1 MKKLQSPIWYLLLIA
16 ALAAAVAFWLW
27 HEPEAHT
34 VGSAARPVTGTQP
47 TPTSA
52 PNQQPVSPQVSAPA
66 VTKSLPSRQPPN
78 ASTGEILA
86 ANQPAKRVPEREV
99 FASQWGQSGNA
110 KLDDFARWSS
120 EYLAADAN
128 ARQAMLARGI
138 DLATA
143 RRATM
148 LELIKTDPR
157 EALATTPPMSVRN
170 QMPSDIAGLLEE
182 RVSGMG
188 SVGRIFGI
196 PPQGVTKP
204 VPTNDIAR
212 IGGQQYFAH
221 RYGARAI
228 RNGYSNVS
236 IHGVAIDNQLAV
248 SASPVK
254 MLEKGESYTQINSD
268 CVVTDNKQVI
278 APGDSPDQK
287 SVALLGT
294 QAFVMC
300 CPFCS
305 QTFDEQQLAAEGT
318 ASTPMGLSDSG
329 IPGTM
334 NFPGKPPTTQ
344 TIGGKGVIF
353 LRVQPSDAV
362 ALGQAFPS
370 GSGTSTFVNV
380 TYNNSD
386 NWNARVMR
394 TSYGKA
400 WISTADVTPVLTLPH
415 TTAHYTTDSTGAS
428 SYQWGYWVD
437 DAKAAATA
445 AGYTMS
451 NYSTFCVCHY
461 GYTQFDAAGWGD
473 TTGAGTIWSNGYFQ
487 VQLFDHEGGHTF
499 GLPHAN
505 SWTSTDG
512 NPLST
517 SRTHVEYG
525 DVSDPMGNAWGSGS
539 NNDYNAYYKS
549 FCSWLPDSSV
559 LSVSHPG
566 TYRIRQFDSGSILT
580 SSPMALKISRD
591 SSLDLWVFYRGTG
604 ISQSNYNTG
613 AYVVGVSAGVIS
625 DSHVVD
631 MNNPAS
637 DTSNAPLSQGQTF
650 TDSASGISLTTAA
663 RGGVSGDKYIYV
675 KVGFAPGYTGAHRLL
690 VNGGIYC
697 FRNVSFN
704 KYLEVPG
711 NSSTSGAL
719 PQLGNFTG
727 SASQQWVAWRND
739 DGSYSF
745 NHYGTSMWLDV
756 KNNSSNSYANLQQTT
771 QNTSTSQRWDLLVQS
786 DGYLKLRHRN
796 TSQLLTADTANN
808 GDIITYSNNS
818 PGTEQRWE
826 PVLVGMT
833 EGTYRLSPRH
843 AQVLGLGVQNQ
854 AVYAG
859 AQIEQQAWDGNAS
872 QRWTLQSLGSG
883 QFRIYPQAQP
893 GMAMT
898 ISGASTTSGAKAV
911 LMPWTG
917 AAEQKWSF
925 TTSGNGW
932 VRLTPSHATNSC
944 LQINSASTTAGA
956 DAELSTYT
964 GATNQQWQFVDSD
977 L

>member
-1 MKKLQSPIWYLLLIA
+1 
-16 ALAAAVAFWLW
+16 
-27 HEPEAHT
+27 
-34 VGSAARPVTGTQP
+34 
-47 TPTSA
+47 
-52 PNQQPVSPQVSAPA
+52 
-66 VTKSLPSRQPPN
+66 
-78 ASTGEILA
+78 
-86 ANQPAKRVPEREV
+86 VPEREV
-99 FASQWGQSGNA
+99 FASKWGKSGRA
-110 KLDDFARWSS
+110 ELDDFAKWS
-120 EYLAADAN
+120 EDYLAATPEQ
-128 ARQAMLARGI
+128 RQTMLARGI
-138 DLATA
+138 ELATD
-143 RRATM
+143 RREAM
-148 LELIKTDPR
+148 LDLIKSDPR
-157 EALATTPPMSVRN
+157 EALANTPPFSVRK
-170 QMPSDIAGLLEE
+170 QLPGEVASLLEE

-188 SVGRIFGI
+188 NVGRIFGMA
-196 PPQGVTKP
+196 PPGVTKP
-204 VPTNDIAR
+204 VATNDIAM
-212 IGGQQYFAH
+212 IGGQQYFAY

-236 IHGVAIDNQLAV
+236 IHGVAIANQLAV

-254 MLEKGESYTQINSD
+254 VLEQGESYTQITSD
-268 CVVTDNKQVI
+268 CVVTDNKQVL
-278 APGDSPDQK
+278 APGDVPDQK
-287 SVALLGT
+287 SAALVGT
-294 QAFVMC
+294 HAFVMC
-300 CPFCS
+300 CPFCI
-305 QTFDEQQLAAEGT
+305 QTFDEQQTAAEGST
-318 ASTPMGLSDSG
+318 STPMGLSDSG
-329 IPGTM
+329 VPGTM
-334 NFPGKPPTTQ
+334 GFPGKPPTSQ

-353 LRVQPSDAV
+353 LRVQPSDAA
-362 ALGQAFPS
+362 ALGQGFPS
-370 GSGTSTFVNV
+370 GSGTSTFVNMAF
-380 TYNNSD
+380 NNSD
-386 NWNARVMR
+386 NWNARIKR

-415 TTAHYTTDSTGAS
+415 TTAHYTKDSSGS
-428 SYQWGYWVD
+428 DSYQWGYWVD

-461 GYTQFDAAGWGD
+461 GYTQFGAAGWGD

-512 NPLST
+512 NPLSA

-525 DVSDPMGNAWGSGS
+525 DVSDPMGNAWGSALK
-539 NNDYNAYYKS
+539 NDYNAYYKS
-549 FCSWLPDSSV
+549 YCNWLPDSSV

-591 SSLDLWVFYRGTG
+591 SSLDLWVMYRGATV
-604 ISQSNYNTG
+604 SQSNYNTG
-613 AYVVGVSAGVIS
+613 AYVLGVAAGVIS
-625 DSHVVD
+625 DSHVLD

-637 DTSNAPLSQGQTF
+637 DTANAPLAQGQTF

-663 RGGVSGDKYIYV
+663 RGGVAGDEYMYV
-675 KVGFAPGYTGAHRLL
+675 KVAFAPGYAGAHRLL

-704 KYLEVPG
+704 KYLEVPS
-711 NSSTSGAL
+711 NSSTAGAL
-719 PQLGNFTG
+719 PQLGAFTG
-727 SASQQWVAWRND
+727 SAAQQWVAWRND

-756 KNNSSNSYANLQQTT
+756 KSNSSSNYANIQQTT
-771 QNTSTSQRWDLLVQS
+771 QNTSTAQRWDLLVQP
-786 DGYLKLRHRN
+786 DGYLKLRHRD
-796 TSQLLTADTANN
+796 TKQVLTADAGKS
-808 GDIITYSNNS
+808 GDIITYEAFS
-818 PGTEQRWE
+818 PGTEQKWE

-833 EGTYRLSPRH
+833 EGTYRISPRH

-854 AVYAG
+854 AAYVG
-859 AQIEQQAWDGNAS
+859 AQVEQQAWDGNPS
-872 QRWTLQSLGSG
+872 QRWTMQSLGSG

-893 GMAMT
+893 GMALT
-898 ISGASTTSGAKAV
+898 ISGASTANGAKAV

-932 VRLTPSHATNSC
+932 VRLTPSHAINSC
-944 LQINSASTTAGA
+944 LQITGAGTSAGA